1 MNSRVSR
8 QWFCERYAINADK
21 VHGGGALL
29 ARISERFGR
38 LGQYWPVVEK
48 GIVRGGIATLNGLE
62 EETEEGA

>member
-8 QWFCERYAINADK
+8 QWFCERYAMNADN

-38 LGQYWPVVEK
+38 LGQYCPVAEK
-48 GIVRGGIATLNGLE
+48 GDVRGIATLSGLD
-62 EETEEGA
+62 EETSEGV